1 MANVQAQFETFNN
14 TIRLGRFDENAILR
28 EKRDRVL
35 EKLKQNLPGVFEKH
49 GEPFPGYYPL
59 DQGSYEMDTGTKPL
73 NGDYDIDQ
81 GLYFYVS
88 TTTYPDPVTL
98 KERVFEALDG
108 HTNRVELRRSCVT
121 VFYSSNGEPLYHVD
135 LAVYSDGSMNPD
147 GKSYHAKGKQHSL
160 PENRYWEVSNPQQ
173 LSDTIFDKFSGAE
186 DRKQFR
192 RVIRYWKRWK
202 VVNFTAGGASAPN
215 GIGLTLLTYY
225 HFQPRYTDA
234 FANKHNDLR
243 AMRELVEAVL
253 ANFQLVYDEDEKAY
267 VERLIVKLPI
277 EPWKDVFD
285 RMTARQMRILKDKMT
300 VLKDALVYAEGVA
313 DTRAACE
320 RLQTVFGE
328 DFPVPEKQETA
339 SAHPPAITSS
349 GNSA

>member
-1 MANVQAQFETFNN
+1 MANLQTQFETFND
-14 TIRLGRFDENAILR
+14 TIRLGRFDENATLR
-28 EKRDRVL
+28 EKRDRIL
-35 EKLKQNLPGVFEKH
+35 KKLKQNLPGVFEKH

-88 TTTYPDPVTL
+88 TITYPDPIVL

-173 LSDTIFDKFSGAE
+173 LSDTIFDKFPGAE

-192 RVIRYWKRWK
+192 RVVRYWKRWK
-202 VVNFTAGGASAPN
+202 VVNFTAGGASTPN

-225 HFQPRYTDA
+225 HFQPRYTDV

-253 ANFQLVYDEDEKAY
+253 ARFQSVYDEDEKAY
-267 VERLIVKLPI
+267 VERLIVNLPI

-285 RMTARQMRILKDKMT
+285 RMTARQMRTLKDKMT
-300 VLKDALVYAEGVA
+300 VLKEALVYAELVA

-320 RLQTVFGE
+320 RLQTVFGK

-339 SAHPPAITSS
+339 SVHPPAITSS